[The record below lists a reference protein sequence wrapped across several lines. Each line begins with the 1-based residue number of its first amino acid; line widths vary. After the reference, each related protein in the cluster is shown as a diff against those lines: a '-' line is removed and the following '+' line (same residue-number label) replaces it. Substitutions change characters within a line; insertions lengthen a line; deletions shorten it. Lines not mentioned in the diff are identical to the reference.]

1 MYCVVIVE
9 ILGELILFE
18 KILMTTTRGWS
29 GGFEKKK
36 KTNLKN
42 MLLNLA

>member
-36 KTNLKN
+36 KKKKTNL
-42 MLLNLA
+42 